1 MKLKKPSFWDYKKPN
16 LISYLLLPF
25 TLPIV
30 LNNFLNNKNIKE
42 TKNIKKI
49 CVGNIYVGG
58 TGKTPLSIKLSQII
72 TKLNY
77 KTAIIKKFYSDQI
90 DEQEL
95 LRKKIKLY
103 CLNKRKKSL
112 AAAIKDKVEVSIF
125 DDGLQDKTI
134 NYDLQFVCFNIEKFI
149 GNSFLMPAGP
159 LREKI
164 NSIYKYD
171 AIFLNGNE
179 EETTEQI
186 KLIKKYNKNI
196 EIFETYYNAINVNTL
211 DLNNEYL
218 IFSGIGNPDSFKK
231 TLIKNKI
238 KIVKEIIFADHYN
251 YTLNDIENIK
261 LLAKNLNAKILT
273 TEKDYLRINNKI
285 SSGIDF
291 LQIELIIK
299 NEDNLIKFIKSHL

>member
-1 MKLKKPSFWDYKKPN
+1 MKLKKPSFWDFKKPN

-30 LNNFLNNKNIKE
+30 LNNFLNNKKINEK
-42 TKNIKKI
+42 KNIKKI

-95 LRKKIKLY
+95 LKKTQKLY
-103 CLNKRKKSL
+103 CFNERRKSL
-112 AAAIKDKVEVSIF
+112 DVAIKDNIEVSIF

-149 GNSFLMPAGP
+149 GNSFLIPAGP

-171 AIFLNGNE
+171 VVFLNGNE
-179 EETTEQI
+179 EDTTEQI

-196 EIFETYYNAINVNTL
+196 EIFETHYNAININTL

-251 YTLNDIENIK
+251 YTLKDIENIK

-299 NEDNLIKFIKSHL
+299 NENNLIKFIKSHL

>member
-112 AAAIKDKVEVSIF
+112 AAAIKDKVDVSIF

-149 GNSFLMPAGP
+149 GNSFLIPAGP

-179 EETTEQI
+179 EETTQQI

-251 YTLNDIENIK
+251 YTLKDIKNIK

>member
-112 AAAIKDKVEVSIF
+112 AAAIKDKVDVSIF

-179 EETTEQI
+179 EETTQQI

-251 YTLNDIENIK
+251 YTLKDIKNIK

>member
-149 GNSFLMPAGP
+149 GNSFLIPAGP

-179 EETTEQI
+179 EETTQQI

>member
-1 MKLKKPSFWDYKKPN
+1 
-16 LISYLLLPF
+16 
-25 TLPIV
+25 
-30 LNNFLNNKNIKE
+30 
-42 TKNIKKI
+42 
-49 CVGNIYVGG
+49 
-58 TGKTPLSIKLSQII
+58 
-72 TKLNY
+72 
-77 KTAIIKKFYSDQI
+77 
-90 DEQEL
+90 
-95 LRKKIKLY
+95 
-103 CLNKRKKSL
+103 
-112 AAAIKDKVEVSIF
+112 
-125 DDGLQDKTI
+125 
-134 NYDLQFVCFNIEKFI
+134 
-149 GNSFLMPAGP
+149 MPAGP

-179 EETTEQI
+179 EETTQQI

-251 YTLNDIENIK
+251 YTLKDIKNIK